1 MNTKHRTRQN
11 TSTAAKPRTESNTTN
26 SQRPCP
32 RAREHSVE
40 QPHRTEKPAR
50 GSLPSQHP
58 LDNEPDH
65 SPSSIDTARGSE
77 ARPTKQLSQ
86 LYRLLKEESVKSAIA
101 ELSKSLLGGLYS
113 GRGAVCVVGLC
124 VGLVLVQSLFSGGSL
139 DQLLFK
145 GLGSLVQPLFR
156 GEETSVRLFMH
167 KVGFW
172 LSFIV
177 VGFIQR
183 DDVDGLRWLL
193 LARVSTNAQLDGV
206 SIEAQI
212 DYLKTEVK
220 KASGKIIEVIQE
232 TESAASMERESLEK
246 IVELAENDE
255 FDVLGVWKLDRLTRA
270 DPLESMA
277 YLHRLKEAGV
287 TLYSDTHRY
296 FDWNDPHDM
305 NVLYQQVV
313 FSHQWYNRVEENTSE
328 GSIRALK
335 NGEWPNP
342 EAIFG
347 YEKDENDK
355 VRLTDRGKEII
366 PEIFELY
373 LETENLKETYR
384 RINDRYDFG
393 NGSELSYGRVGRVLE
408 GRLCIGQF
416 THRGE
421 VVYEDPELAV
431 IDKDVF
437 NRVQEVLEENSR
449 SQTDVSDIPDWLNRA
464 TQRFG
469 PDYVCSQIDG
479 FSLQC
484 PKCGGELRDEGEED
498 VKREKVKEYKCTS
511 DDCKFAGCLLK
522 EDVIDEFHDALPM
535 QCPLCPSVETFK
547 IEEVDDGPKDYHY
560 QCRACGL
567 SLLMDVKPD
576 KYERGMQYPDCK
588 FDINRP
594 VHVEATKRDSENQN
608 QGQSN
613 STAPDSSSD
622 AETSSRS
629 EDEEGKESLQKS
641 LSSF

>member
-1 MNTKHRTRQN
+1 M
-11 TSTAAKPRTESNTTN
+11 TSPGPRSPQGREKKLFPTHPTSDITEHLIPEDKPLST
-26 SQRPCP
+26 
-32 RAREHSVE
+32 HSEPVS
-40 QPHRTEKPAR
+40 
-50 GSLPSQHP
+50 SLY
-58 LDNEPDH
+58 N
-65 SPSSIDTARGSE
+65 
-77 ARPTKQLSQ
+77 
-86 LYRLLKEESVKSAIA
+86 LLKKRMDKPAIA
-101 ELSKSLLGGLYS
+101 ELSNPLLGGLYS
-113 GRGAVCVVGLC
+113 GRGAVCIVGLC
-124 VGLVLVQSLFSGGSL
+124 VGLVLVQSLLAEGSL
-139 DQLLFK
+139 DQPLFK
-145 GLGSLVQPLFR
+145 AVGSLVQPLFK
-156 GEETSVRLFMH
+156 GEQASVRLFMH

-172 LSFIV
+172 LSFIL

-183 DDVDGLRWLL
+183 DEVNGLRWLL

-206 SIEAQI
+206 SIDAQLE
-212 DYLKTEVK
+212 YLKEEVK
-220 KASGKIIEVIQE
+220 KASGKIVKTIQGA
-232 TESAASMERESLEK
+232 ESATSMDRESLEK

-270 DPLESMA
+270 DPLECMT
-277 YLHRLKEAGV
+277 YLYRLKEAGV
-287 TLYSDTHRY
+287 ILYSDTYGY
-296 FDWNDPHDM
+296 FDWDDPRDM
-305 NVLYQQVV
+305 NMLYQQVAFANEWV
-313 FSHQWYNRVEENTSE
+313 NRLKQNTSE

-347 YEKDENDK
+347 YEKDENNK
-355 VRLTDRGKEII
+355 IRLTDHGEEII
-366 PEIFELY
+366 PELFELY

-416 THRGE
+416 THKGE

-449 SQTDVSDIPDWLNRA
+449 SQTDVPDIPDWLNRA

-484 PKCGGELRDEGEED
+484 PKCGGELRDEGKDD

-511 DDCKFAGCLLK
+511 DGCKFADCLLK

-535 QCPLCPSVETFK
+535 RCPLCPSVEAFK
-547 IEEVDDGPKDYHY
+547 IEKIDDGPKDYHY
-560 QCRACGL
+560 RCRACGL
-567 SLLMDVKPD
+567 SLLTDAKPG
-576 KYERGMQYPDCK
+576 KYERGIQYPDYK

-594 VHVEATKRDSENQN
+594 VRVEATKRDCENQN
-608 QGQSN
+608 QEQSK
-613 STAPDSSSD
+613 STTTASSSD
-622 AETSSRS
+622 AETSSGS
-629 EDEEGKESLQKS
+629 EDEEDKESLQKS